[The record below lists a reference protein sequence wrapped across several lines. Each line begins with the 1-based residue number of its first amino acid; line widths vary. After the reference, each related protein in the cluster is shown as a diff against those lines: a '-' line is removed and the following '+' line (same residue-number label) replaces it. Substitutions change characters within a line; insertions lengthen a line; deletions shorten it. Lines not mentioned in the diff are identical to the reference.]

1 MQVTIAAVGR
11 ARPSPE
17 RALAADY
24 LARCGT
30 LGRTVGL
37 GPFALVEVEEKRPLE
52 APARMASE
60 GERLRAAVPA
70 EAVLVALD
78 SRGVDLD
85 SEGFAARI
93 AAWRDAGARG
103 LGFVIGG
110 ADGLAPE
117 LRDQAM
123 LRLAF
128 GRMTWPHLLVR
139 VLLAEQLYRATAIL
153 AGHPYHR
160 G

>member
-1 MQVTIAAVGR
+1 MTIAAVGR
-11 ARPSPE
+11 ARAAPE
-17 RALAADY
+17 QKLAADY
-24 LARCGT
+24 LARCGP
-30 LGRTVGL
+30 LGRGIGL

-60 GERLRAAVPA
+60 GERLRAVLPVDS
-70 EAVLVALD
+70 VLVALD
-78 SRGVDLD
+78 ARGIDLD
-85 SEGFAARI
+85 SESFAARI
-93 AAWRDAGARG
+93 EAWRDGGARG

-110 ADGLAPE
+110 SDGLAPD
-117 LRDQAM
+117 LREGAA
-123 LRLAF
+123 LLLAF

-139 VLLAEQLYRATAIL
+139 VLLAEQLYRATTIL